1 MSIKILTKSGTE
13 VTAIDDARANN
24 FDAGNRSGIVKGALN
39 EGTLFMPASNII
51 AIESCELRIAGHR
64 IIIDSAESITLLN
77 KPNSATRYS
86 LIAEVVV
93 SDLSVPSFRL
103 FIQPATNELIKENL
117 YKTLNGNGTYQLK
130 IGNFTLR
137 PDGTISD
144 IVRVVDIISGG
155 TSGGLSDIVFKATAE
170 TISSGLDPEVNVDY
184 NEETGEYDMH
194 FALPSSNTV
203 NSVNGKTG
211 DVNLT
216 AEDVKSLPD
225 TTNYGASIDLS
236 IDSSTYVVTAQ
247 LKDQNGNDLGVAK
260 TIDLPLESVV
270 VSGKYDASTKKV
282 ILTLQNDTEVSFSVA
297 DLVSGLASSDD
308 LLLYLPLS
316 GGTVTGDVTFNKDII
331 VKGNIMVPSVTHE
344 TSNPVRIATIT
355 SGGHI
360 RYRTPAEIKSDL
372 GISDTSDFVTKTEL
386 NAKGYATQTELK
398 AINSNVSTAQQTANN
413 ANNSAATAL
422 DFINNDLFN
431 TIYPVG
437 SIYLTVATTTTG
449 SASPARFFGGTW
461 ERLPAGYALWTATS
475 GAGGKISAGL
485 PNITGSLSDSF
496 VAGISSNTAGSA
508 LYSTS
513 HSKAFAGSDWSTS
526 RLYFDAS
533 RSNSIYGASSTV
545 QPPAYKV
552 YAWRRTG

>member
-24 FDAGNRSGIVKGALN
+24 FDSGNRSGIVKGALN

-77 KPNSATRYS
+77 KPSSATRYS
-86 LIAEVVV
+86 LIAEIVV

-170 TISSGLDPEVNVDY
+170 TIASGLDPEVNVDY

-194 FALPSSNTV
+194 FALPSSNKI

-225 TTNYGASIDLS
+225 TTKYGAGIDLT

-247 LKDQNGNDLGVAK
+247 LKDQNGNNLGQAK
-260 TIDLPLESVV
+260 AIDLPLESVV
-270 VSGKYDASTKKV
+270 VNGAYDSTTKQV
-282 ILTLQNDTEVSFSVA
+282 VLTLDNGSEIKFSVA
-297 DLVSGLASSDD
+297 DLVSGLQTQITSTNKLASDLVDD
-308 LLLYLPLS
+308 TNSINKFVTQGEKDKLTGIEQGANKTIVDTALS
-316 GGTVTGDVTFNKDII
+316 TIST
-331 VKGNIMVPSVTHE
+331 
-344 TSNPVRIATIT
+344 NPVQNKAVTNAVNTNMLGIPSNSNYVNIAWSGSTYTYFTAPANGYVYMRATGQWADNLLRIRIFTNSSMNIEKIGTFSQYNGTYYSSCCSCPVKKGDYCEFLPVNIT
-355 SGGHI
+355 NLVMQFV
-360 RYRTPAEIKSDL
+360 PAE
-372 GISDTSDFVTKTEL
+372 GV
-386 NAKGYATQTELK
+386 
-398 AINSNVSTAQQTANN
+398 
-413 ANNSAATAL
+413 
-422 DFINNDLFN
+422 
-431 TIYPVG
+431 
-437 SIYLTVATTTTG
+437 
-449 SASPARFFGGTW
+449 
-461 ERLPAGYALWTATS
+461 
-475 GAGGKISAGL
+475 
-485 PNITGSLSDSF
+485 
-496 VAGISSNTAGSA
+496 
-508 LYSTS
+508 
-513 HSKAFAGSDWSTS
+513 
-526 RLYFDAS
+526 
-533 RSNSIYGASSTV
+533 
-545 QPPAYKV
+545 
-552 YAWRRTG
+552 